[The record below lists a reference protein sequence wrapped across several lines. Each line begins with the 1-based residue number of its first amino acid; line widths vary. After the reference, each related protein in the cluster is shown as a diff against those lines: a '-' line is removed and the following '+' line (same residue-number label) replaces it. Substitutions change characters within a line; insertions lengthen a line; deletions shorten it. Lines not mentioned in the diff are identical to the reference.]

1 MSQSDGWESEWRV
14 HRKRAADE
22 TWEEKKNTCRSCNS
36 GEEGAVGV
44 RMKEREGEAAK
55 EGADISE

>member
-1 MSQSDGWESEWRV
+1 MAGSRGGACIAIEQPMRLGM
-14 HRKRAADE
+14 
-22 TWEEKKNTCRSCNS
+22 KKDTCRLCNA

-44 RMKEREGEAAK
+44 RMKEREGETAK

>member
-1 MSQSDGWESEWRV
+1 MRLGM
-14 HRKRAADE
+14 
-22 TWEEKKNTCRSCNS
+22 KKDTCRLCNA

-44 RMKEREGEAAK
+44 RMKEREGETAK